1 MQDDGQERHEISW
14 TDEHDSSLTIERYYK
29 RTAIDTSTQVFEGEY
44 IFRFVRGGRCM
55 NEIRSA
61 HKMSWYEF
69 EQIQALLEHAGFEI
83 EDSFGTFDKEP
94 LSSGGDIIILA
105 KKL

>member
-1 MQDDGQERHEISW
+1 
-14 TDEHDSSLTIERYYK
+14 
-29 RTAIDTSTQVFEGEY
+29 
-44 IFRFVRGGRCM
+44 M